1 MGHLQS
7 ERNRSRIQPQG
18 SEFHR
23 SLILECSGEKTMM
36 YIWGKDGAV
45 HLGNTTYTSLCL
57 PRHSEGSEQCSREE
71 TNLVEPNYSPKNMN
85 IQW

>member
-36 YIWGKDGAV
+36 YIWGKTV
-45 HLGNTTYTSLCL
+45 LYIW
-57 PRHSEGSEQCSREE
+57 E
-71 TNLVEPNYSPKNMN
+71 TPHTLASVFPGTVKALSSALEKKLTWFNPIICDVFF
-85 IQW
+85 